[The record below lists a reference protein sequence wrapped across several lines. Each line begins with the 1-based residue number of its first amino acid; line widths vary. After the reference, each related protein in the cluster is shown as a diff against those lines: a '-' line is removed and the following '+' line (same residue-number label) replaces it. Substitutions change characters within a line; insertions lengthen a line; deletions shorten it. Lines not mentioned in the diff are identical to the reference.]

1 MSGAEARSASQH
13 SEHRSGA
20 EARSASQHG
29 LLEVRGVTKR
39 FGGLVAVD
47 SVDLDVDE
55 GDVVGVIG
63 PNGAGKTTLFNCM
76 SGLEVPTSG
85 DVRFRGEVLAG
96 RPDRF
101 TRAGVARTFQ
111 NIRLFPHMTAL
122 ENVLVGRHCRT
133 HVGVVAAIL
142 RGPRFHR
149 EEQES
154 EARARELLGF
164 VGLGGLGDAVARN
177 LSYGDQ
183 RRLEIARALASQPGV
198 LLLDEPR
205 AGMNAQETRET
216 AELVRR
222 IRDRGV
228 AVAVIEHDMRFIF
241 GLCDRVAVLVQG
253 RKLVEGTPSEVQGD
267 PRVVEAYLG
276 APTG

>member
-1 MSGAEARSASQH
+1 MS
-13 SEHRSGA
+13 
-20 EARSASQHG
+20 

-39 FGGLVAVD
+39 FVGLLAVD
-47 SVDLDVDE
+47 EVDLDVGE
-55 GDVVGVIG
+55 GEIVGVIG

-76 SGLEVPTSG
+76 SGLEVPTRG
-85 DVRFRGEVLAG
+85 EIRFRGAPLSG

-111 NIRLFPHMTAL
+111 NIRLFPHMTVL

-133 HVGVVAAIL
+133 HVGVAAAIL
-142 RGPRFHR
+142 RGPKFRR
-149 EEQES
+149 EERES
-154 EARARELLGF
+154 EEKAEELLTF
-164 VGLGGLGDAVARN
+164 VGLGRHADAVARN

-183 RRLEIARALASQPGV
+183 RRLEIARALASEPGL

-205 AGMNAQETRET
+205 AGMNAQETRAA

-228 AVAVIEHDMRFIF
+228 AIAVIEHDMRFIF

-253 RKLVEGTPSEVQGD
+253 RKLVEGSPADVQGD